1 MEQTLIKTDKGL
13 IPIRLTSEVVER
25 VISISDDDVKWL
37 KFNETGFLDGNE
49 FLTSELAG
57 KILDIHPYWIKWLIG
72 EPPEKIPFTKLE
84 DEPEGFELRTDI
96 KILLC
101 DGEIMG
107 LSLASSSSHAISR
120 YMRRLQALRLVPSE
134 IVTTMKTRAVVNR
147 QNQKFTIIDFQ
158 FVPPIPEN
166 SHSRVVEMEKENP
179 LPQVMETEKENP
191 PQPAFCRDWEA
202 ESEREKDIPF

>member
-1 MEQTLIKTDKGL
+1 MEQALIRTDKGMV
-13 IPIRLTSEVVER
+13 PVRLTDESIER

-37 KFNETGFLDGNE
+37 KISEAGFMDGHE
-49 FLTSELAG
+49 FLTSELTG

-96 KILLC
+96 KILLG

-134 IVTTMKTRAVVNR
+134 IITTMKTRAVVNR
-147 QNQKFTIIDFQ
+147 ENQKFTILDFQ
-158 FVPPIPEN
+158 FVPPTPEN
-166 SHSRVVEMEKENP
+166 SP
-179 LPQVMETEKENP
+179 PQVVKTENP
-191 PQPAFCRDWEA
+191 PQPAYCPDWEA
-202 ESEREKDIPF
+202 ESERETDVPF

>member
-1 MEQTLIKTDKGL
+1 MEQTLIRTDNGL
-13 IPIRLTSEVVER
+13 VPIHLTHEVIEK

-37 KFNETGFLDGNE
+37 KISEAGFMDGHE
-49 FLTSELAG
+49 FLTGELAG
-57 KILDIHPYWIKWLIG
+57 EIIDIKPYWIKWFIG

-96 KILLC
+96 KVLLR

-134 IVTTMKTRAVVNR
+134 IVTTMKTRAVMNR
-147 QNQKFTIIDFQ
+147 QNQKFTILDFQ
-158 FVPPIPEN
+158 FVPPTPEN
-166 SHSRVVEMEKENP
+166 SHSRVVER
-179 LPQVMETEKENP
+179 ENP
-191 PQPAFCRDWEA
+191 PPQAIKTEDPPQAAYCRDWEA
-202 ESEREKDIPF
+202 ESERETDIPF